1 VAGGWV
7 VRLTA
12 AAEADCAAILRWPA
26 GQFGEAQARI
36 SARTVAAALT
46 DLAAG
51 PTVTGMTRRD
61 DIVQGLCTLHVARS
75 GCKGSHFAMFSVV
88 RAPDQELIEV
98 LHILQDAM
106 DLPRHLPPN
115 AANHGDS
122 R

>member
-1 VAGGWV
+1 M

-61 DIVQGLCTLHVARS
+61 DIVQGLCTLHVVRS
-75 GCKGSHFAMFSVV
+75 GCKGSHFVLFSVA